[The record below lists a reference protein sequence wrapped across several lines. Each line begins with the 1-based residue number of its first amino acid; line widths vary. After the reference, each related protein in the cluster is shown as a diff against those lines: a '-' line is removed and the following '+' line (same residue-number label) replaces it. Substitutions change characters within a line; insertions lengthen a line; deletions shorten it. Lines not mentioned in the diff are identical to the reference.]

1 MSAFCAE
8 RIIVWMPQDM
18 PPKLQALVLADHV
31 YIDAQSG
38 KKIIAGTFNTL
49 RAKKIPSIFGQA
61 TQAFVSVTNIHGAI
75 EFVLRYVDLEDNS
88 VLFESQPI
96 KVDCDNPLS
105 TVDFVVPL
113 PPLPMPHEGVFAFEV
128 YSGAHLLGWLRL
140 TVAKLE
146 QEDQP

>member
-1 MSAFCAE
+1 
-8 RIIVWMPQDM
+8 M

-49 RAKKIPSIFGQA
+49 RPKEIPSVSGQA
-61 TQAFVSVTNIHGAI
+61 AQAFVSVTNIHGAL
-75 EFVLRYVDLEDNS
+75 ELVLRYVDLEDNR
-88 VLFESQPI
+88 VLCESQPI
-96 KVDCDNPLS
+96 KVVCDNPLS
-105 TVDFVVPL
+105 TVDLVVPL

-128 YSGAHLLGWLRL
+128 YTGSHLLGSLRV

-146 QEDQP
+146 REDQP